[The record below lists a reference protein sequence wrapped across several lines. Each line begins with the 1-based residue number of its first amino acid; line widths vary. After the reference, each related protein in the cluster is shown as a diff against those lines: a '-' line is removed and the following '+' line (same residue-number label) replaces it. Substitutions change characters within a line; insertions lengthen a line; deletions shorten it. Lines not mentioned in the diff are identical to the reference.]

1 MCASLG
7 CGRGGRGGVRG
18 VVVHPSP
25 KPFAPAAPAL
35 WPSAHTLSVF
45 CPPACPTDTPNPQQQ
60 HILVPT
66 LSIILPLKS
75 SLWPRSPPPS
85 PAAASVSL
93 GRSWAPAL
101 PVVFPKTGSQRCRVP
116 SAYAPNVH
124 SVCVFVA
131 IRFLISQ
138 PHHLS
143 IEHVPNTHHPRSKA
157 SFTLLRHLPCSATL
171 QEPASLVSTH
181 LRTAAP
187 AFQPATPTTRA
198 CKPTLS
204 KAALPPKSNAP
215 RPSVGL
221 PSTPRD
227 RFCRPPPSLQ
237 IIQSSTCTTA

>member
-1 MCASLG
+1 VRVPGLC
-7 CGRGGRGGVRG
+7 GRGGVRG

-25 KPFAPAAPAL
+25 KPFAPAARAL
-35 WPSAHTLSVF
+35 AQCPLSLSV
-45 CPPACPTDTPNPQQQ
+45 
-60 HILVPT
+60 
-66 LSIILPLKS
+66 LSARLS
-75 SLWPRSPPPS
+75 HRHTQS
-85 PAAASVSL
+85 PAAAYPCPHSL
-93 GRSWAPAL
+93 YHSPTQILSLASFASSLPRRGKCVARSFL
-101 PVVFPKTGSQRCRVP
+101 GTGTARRVP
-116 SAYAPNVH
+116 QDWIPTVPRPIGLCPQRSLC
-124 SVCVFVA
+124 VCVFVA

-215 RPSVGL
+215 RPVSW
-221 PSTPRD
+221 
-227 RFCRPPPSLQ
+227 PPQYTS
-237 IIQSSTCTTA
+237 